1 MWGPDSAKRTSPEDT
16 ARSAPTV
23 TDHRR
28 WPAGV
33 MPAHLQH
40 WLMAGIALV
49 MVAILALAGPPKPST
64 SATATTQPPTAVGPN
79 GQRIEDYQRHVQ
91 EQAQRLA
98 AEQAALQATKDALA
112 AAPGVSPE
120 TADQPPDLRT
130 SGLNP
135 VTGFR
140 GADPFDP
147 SGDPPY
153 STSDNVSDARDA
165 ASMRAPGRVSDNVAY
180 SRGREQ
186 AGQATAPLATSP
198 ATGPAA
204 PGLASA
210 VPGWVPAPG
219 TSLAL
224 PPGFFNPV
232 TTPLAPPPSPALPPT
247 SAGQQGS
254 GVPDSASATHTSGAS
269 ESAFDPQGTSASNP
283 SLPRANPAASKGAV
297 RGVHEPN
304 NAPPRLRLR
313 EGTVID
319 AVLTNRLDGSYQA
332 PVNALVSVNV
342 YVGDQVVIPAGARV
356 LGEAK
361 PVNAFGQTRL
371 AVAFHRVQLPGG
383 DHIDLDA
390 VPALNQAGDLGLRD
404 QVDRHYGEMFGASI
418 ALGLLAGFTQGQTP
432 VGFDATADDRYRQGI
447 ASSMGQ
453 SGTRMLDRVL
463 NLMPTV
469 TVREGHRLKV
479 YLSRD
484 LDLPPYR
491 PAPALDQ
498 ALTQRPRADQSP
510 SQGPSQ
516 SQTRSATPSAGDSPS
531 SGPTNHVPT
540 LPGGVR

>member
-1 MWGPDSAKRTSPEDT
+1 
-16 ARSAPTV
+16 V
-23 TDHRR
+23 
-28 WPAGV
+28 
-33 MPAHLQH
+33 
-40 WLMAGIALV
+40 
-49 MVAILALAGPPKPST
+49 
-64 SATATTQPPTAVGPN
+64 
-79 GQRIEDYQRHVQ
+79 
-91 EQAQRLA
+91 
-98 AEQAALQATKDALA
+98 
-112 AAPGVSPE
+112 
-120 TADQPPDLRT
+120 
-130 SGLNP
+130 
-135 VTGFR
+135 
-140 GADPFDP
+140 
-147 SGDPPY
+147 
-153 STSDNVSDARDA
+153 RDA
-165 ASMRAPGRVSDNVAY
+165 ATPTR
-180 SRGREQ
+180 
-186 AGQATAPLATSP
+186 T
-198 ATGPAA
+198 
-204 PGLASA
+204 
-210 VPGWVPAPG
+210 
-219 TSLAL
+219 
-224 PPGFFNPV
+224 PV
-232 TTPLAPPPSPALPPT
+232 
-247 SAGQQGS
+247 
-254 GVPDSASATHTSGAS
+254 AS
-269 ESAFDPQGTSASNP
+269 ESANEASGASVSSP
-283 SLPRANPAASKGAV
+283 SRSRQTPAPLMNSS

-332 PVNALVSVNV
+332 PVNALVSVPV

-491 PAPALDQ
+491 PARALDQ
-498 ALTQRPRADQSP
+498 TLTQRQRVD
-510 SQGPSQ
+510 PSQ
-516 SQTRSATPSAGDSPS
+516 SPNLASP
-531 SGPTNHVPT
+531 VQT

>member
-1 MWGPDSAKRTSPEDT
+1 MWGPDSPKRTSPADT
-16 ARSAPTV
+16 APSAPTV

-49 MVAILALAGPPKPST
+49 MVAILTLAGPPKPT
-64 SATATTQPPTAVGPN
+64 PSAATTTQPPTAVGPN
-79 GQRIEDYQRHVQ
+79 GQRIEDYQRRVQ

-112 AAPGVSPE
+112 GAPGVSPDV
-120 TADQPPDLRT
+120 ADQQPDLGVAGP
-130 SGLNP
+130 SALP
-135 VTGFR
+135 GFR
-140 GADPFDP
+140 RADTFDVP
-147 SGDPPY
+147 GDGPHGSG
-153 STSDNVSDARDA
+153 TDA
-165 ASMRAPGRVSDNVAY
+165 ADAHTPAIMRAPGRVSDNVAY

-186 AGQATAPLATSP
+186 TGHATTSP
-198 ATGPAA
+198 SAAPAA
-204 PGLASA
+204 PA
-210 VPGWVPAPG
+210 VGGGISGWAPAPG
-219 TSLAL
+219 TPLAL

-232 TTPLAPPPSPALPPT
+232 TTPLAPPPMPS
-247 SAGQQGS
+247 GQQGS
-254 GVPDSASATHTSGAS
+254 DVRDAASATHTPVAS
-269 ESAFDPQGTSASNP
+269 ESADAAAGASAVSPSRPRRTPVPLKTSS
-283 SLPRANPAASKGAV
+283 
-297 RGVHEPN
+297 RGVHESI
-304 NAPPRLRLR
+304 NAAPHLRLR

-332 PVNALVSVNV
+332 PVNALVSVPV

-361 PVNAFGQTRL
+361 PVSAFGQTRL

-432 VGFDATADDRYRQGI
+432 AGFDATADDRYRQGI
-447 ASSMGQ
+447 ASSIGQ

-491 PAPALDQ
+491 PAPALDH
-498 ALTQRPRADQSP
+498 ALTQRPRAHQSP
-510 SQGPSQ
+510 SQTHTQAQTQRSSPGP
-516 SQTRSATPSAGDSPS
+516 GDSPI
-531 SGPTNHVPT
+531 PTDHVPT

>member
-1 MWGPDSAKRTSPEDT
+1 MWGSQTPDPQGTP
-16 ARSAPTV
+16 APAQRPV

-49 MVAILALAGPPKPST
+49 MVAILALAGPPKPTT
-64 SATATTQPPTAVGPN
+64 SATTTTQPPTAVGPN
-79 GQRIEDYQRHVQ
+79 GQRIEDYQRRVQ

-98 AEQAALQATKDALA
+98 AEQAALQVTKDARNRV
-112 AAPGVSPE
+112 PGVSPDLAGVPANLRATGPNPLAGVRGAE
-120 TADQPPDLRT
+120 PFDAAADQPYGATDGVADASIPM
-130 SGLNP
+130 S
-135 VTGFR
+135 VT
-140 GADPFDP
+140 
-147 SGDPPY
+147 
-153 STSDNVSDARDA
+153 
-165 ASMRAPGRVSDNVAY
+165 ASGRVSDNVAY

-186 AGQATAPLATSP
+186 TAQPAATP
-198 ATGPAA
+198 ATTPAA
-204 PGLASA
+204 HAFGSGIPGSA
-210 VPGWVPAPG
+210 PAPG

-232 TTPLAPPPSPALPPT
+232 TTPIEPAPVPARRD
-247 SAGQQGS
+247 GS
-254 GVPDSASATHTSGAS
+254 GVPDAAATTR
-269 ESAFDPQGTSASNP
+269 T
-283 SLPRANPAASKGAV
+283 PAAPESRDLHGSPSA
-297 RGVHEPN
+297 E
-304 NAPPRLRLR
+304 PRLRLR

-319 AVLTNRLDGSYQA
+319 AVLTNRLDGSFQA
-332 PVNALVSVNV
+332 PVNALVSVPV

-383 DHIDLDA
+383 DRIDLDA

-447 ASSMGQ
+447 ASSIGQ

-469 TVREGHRLKV
+469 TIREGHRLKV

-484 LDLPPYR
+484 LDLLPYR
-491 PAPALDQ
+491 PPSPRG
-498 ALTQRPRADQSP
+498 LTNP
-510 SQGPSQ
+510 
-516 SQTRSATPSAGDSPS
+516 
-531 SGPTNHVPT
+531 VPT
-540 LPGGVR
+540 VPGGAR